1 MINLIDEDALAIC
14 TIWQE
19 AEGEPFI
26 AKVGVGEV
34 IRERARRK
42 YNCDGSITGAIAK
55 RFQFSSWNDDQLDND
70 RLIASL
76 KLNLSDQF
84 VQECLKAWYQSQNTV
99 YARKAVLFV
108 NKDISQPAWATTER
122 LLVKMG
128 KLSFYKD

>member
-1 MINLIDEDALAIC
+1 MLKLIDEDSLAIC

-26 AKVGVGEV
+26 AKVGIGEV

-42 YNCDGSITGAIAK
+42 YNCDGSIAGAVAR
-55 RFQFSSWNDDQLDND
+55 RFQFSAWNDDLMDNE
-70 RLIASL
+70 RLVASL
-76 KLNLSDQF
+76 KIDLSDQI

-108 NKDISQPAWATTER
+108 NKDISQPAWATTDR
-122 LLVKMG
+122 FLVKMG